1 MAKYKVTVVGCGGM
15 SRGWIKNLMDRRD
28 VEVVGLVDLNIKNAK
43 DRAEQFELGDGVVYK
58 SLKEAVKGSASN
70 VVVDLTVPAAHPAI
84 CIEAMKLGCHVLSE
98 KPMAE
103 TLKDA
108 KRMVAT
114 AKKTGVTY
122 AVMQNRRYL
131 PTTRTVQ
138 KFIADGKLGRLD
150 EMHCDFFLGPH
161 FGGFRDVMDDVLL
174 VDMAIHTFDAAR
186 CMGGVDPVAVYCY
199 GFNPSRSWYKGNA
212 NAVAIFEMSN
222 GVVYTYRGSWCARGM
237 STEWEASWRFLGEKG
252 TLINDSEGIR
262 VETLK
267 ATKRKGKFEEFSEK
281 NITPPKLAKPGHIG
295 CIDAFFTALA
305 KGQKPETDCED
316 NIKSVA
322 MVDAAVKSSHTG
334 KRVKIEL

>member
-1 MAKYKVTVVGCGGM
+1 MAKYRVTVVGCGGM
-15 SRGWIKNLMDRRD
+15 SRGWIKMLMNRRD
-28 VEVVGLVDLNIKNAK
+28 VEVVGLVDINMDNAK
-43 DRAEQFELGDGVVYK
+43 QRAKEYELGDGAVFG
-58 SLKEAVKGSASN
+58 SLKEAVKATKSN
-70 VVVDLTVPAAHPAI
+70 VAVDLTVPAAHPAI

-131 PTTRTVQ
+131 ASTRAVQ

-150 EMHCDFFLGPH
+150 EIHCDFFLGPH

-186 CMGGVDPVAVYCY
+186 CMGGVDPVAVYCH
-199 GFNPSRSWYKGNA
+199 GFNPSRSWYKGDA
-212 NAVAIFEMSN
+212 NAIAIFEMSN
-222 GVVYTYRGSWCARGM
+222 GVVYTYRGSWCARGL
-237 STEWEASWRFLGEKG
+237 STTWEADWRFLGEKG
-252 TLINDSEGIR
+252 TLLHNSEGIR

-267 ATKRKGKFEEFSEK
+267 AKKRKGQFEEFTAKEIK
-281 NITPPKLAKPGHIG
+281 PRKLAKAGHAG
-295 CIDAFFTALA
+295 CIDAFFKALT
-305 KGQKPETDCED
+305 KGEKPETDCED

-322 MVDAAVKSSHTG
+322 MVDAAVKSSRTG
-334 KRVKIEL
+334 KRVRIEI